1 MHRKCDSVV
10 TRMTEA
16 APLTVGELTARIKMV
31 VEGGLP
37 TLWVRGEVSQF
48 TSHRS
53 GHLYFTLSD
62 DRSQLAC
69 VLWRGRSQDL
79 GFLPKVGDM
88 VMAQGRVT
96 VYERGGRYQFD
107 CFEVRPAGVGDLAL
121 AFEALKRKLEL
132 EGCFALERKVPLPP
146 FPERIG
152 LVTSP
157 SGAAL
162 QDILKVAR
170 ERAPW
175 VEFQLIPVNVQG
187 PNAASEIATGI
198 KALDAAGWA
207 QIIIAGRGGGAP
219 EELWA
224 FNEAVVVRAIA
235 GCHTPIVSAVG
246 HEVDVTLADLAAD
259 LRAPT
264 PSAAAQMCLPDRE
277 VLQQRVA
284 ETSQRLQRAVQMRL
298 TNLRRW
304 LAERAGVILR
314 TGLRRVWRE
323 ESQRVDE
330 LSRRLEVALR
340 LSLERRRSRLD
351 HLQGRHTS
359 LNPRNV
365 LERGY
370 AIVRRP
376 GNVDPIKQAAEL
388 NSGDQL
394 RITLFKGEAGVTVTD
409 IRSG

>member
-1 MHRKCDSVV
+1 
-10 TRMTEA
+10 
-16 APLTVGELTARIKMV
+16 MV
-31 VEGGLP
+31 V
-37 TLWVRGEVSQF
+37 
-48 TSHRS
+48 
-53 GHLYFTLSD
+53 
-62 DRSQLAC
+62 
-69 VLWRGRSQDL
+69 
-79 GFLPKVGDM
+79 
-88 VMAQGRVT
+88 AQGRVT

-107 CFEVRPAGVGDLAL
+107 CFEVRPAGVGDLAT
-121 AFEALKRKLEL
+121 AFEALKRKLEQ
-132 EGCFALERKVPLPP
+132 EGCFALERKIPLPP

-175 VEFQLIPVNVQG
+175 VEFQLMPVNVQG
-187 PNAASEIATGI
+187 PNAAAEIAAGI
-198 KALDAAGWA
+198 KALDAGGWA

-224 FNEAVVVRAIA
+224 FNEAAVVRAVA
-235 GCHTPIVSAVG
+235 DCRTPIVSAVG

-277 VLQQRVA
+277 VLQRRV
-284 ETSQRLQRAVQMRL
+284 EEVTHRLQRALGLRL
-298 TNLRRW
+298 TDLRRW
-304 LAERAGVILR
+304 LEERAAAVLQ

-323 ESQRVDE
+323 ESQRADE
-330 LSRRLEVALR
+330 LSRRLEAAMK
-340 LSLERRRSRLD
+340 LSLERRCSRLD
-351 HLQGRHTS
+351 QLRGRHVS
-359 LNPRNV
+359 LNPKNI

-376 GNVDPIKQAAEL
+376 GQDAPVRRAADLNPNDDLRVTLHVGEVDAK
-388 NSGDQL
+388 
-394 RITLFKGEAGVTVTD
+394 VTEVRPATTP
-409 IRSG
+409 RPQGRG

>member
-1 MHRKCDSVV
+1 MGMPVI
-10 TRMTEA
+10 EA
-16 APLTVGELTARIKMV
+16 TPLTISELTSRLKII

-88 VMAQGRVT
+88 ILAQGRVT

-107 CFEVRPAGVGDLAL
+107 CFEIQPAGVGDLAV
-121 AFEALKRKLEL
+121 AFETLKRKLEQ
-132 EGCFALERKVPLPP
+132 EGCFTLERKVPLPP

-170 ERAPW
+170 ERSPW
-175 VEFQLIPVNVQG
+175 VEFQLMPVNVQG
-187 PNAASEIATGI
+187 PNAAAEIAAGI
-198 KALDAAGWA
+198 RAIDTAGWA
-207 QIIIAGRGGGAP
+207 QIIITGRGGGAP

-224 FNEAVVVRAIA
+224 FNDPAVVRAIA
-235 GCHTPIVSAVG
+235 ECRTPIVSAVG

-277 VLQQRVA
+277 ALQRRV
-284 ETSQRLQRAVQMRL
+284 EDITHRLQRALWLRL
-298 TNLRRW
+298 TELRRW
-304 LAERAGVILR
+304 LQDRARPALQ
-314 TGLRRVWRE
+314 TGLRRMWRE

-330 LSRRLEVALR
+330 FSRRLEMAVNM
-340 LSLERRRSRLD
+340 SWERRRSCLVQLGDRL
-351 HLQGRHTS
+351 TS
-359 LNPRNV
+359 LNPKNI

-370 AIVRRP
+370 TFVHRP
-376 GNVDPIKQAAEL
+376 GSTKPIILAADLKREEP
-388 NSGDQL
+388 L
-394 RITLFKGEAGVTVTD
+394 RIVFFKGEAGVSVTD
-409 IRSG
+409 VQSE